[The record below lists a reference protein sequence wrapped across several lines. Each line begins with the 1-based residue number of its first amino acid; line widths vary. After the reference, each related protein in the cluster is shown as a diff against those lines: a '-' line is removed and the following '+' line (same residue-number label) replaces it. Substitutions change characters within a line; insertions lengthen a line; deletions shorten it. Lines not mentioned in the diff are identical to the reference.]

1 MATLTSTIV
10 GQTGLEP
17 TKGPAVSTNAVETP
31 GKINSI
37 TDFMLYQAQT
47 IPDTPLIAYPAS
59 ENGASDFV
67 DYTAREL
74 DAFADEAARW
84 LSEQGLRPSVRLK
97 KIDGSSECG

>member
-10 GQTGLEP
+10 DQPGFDSA
-17 TKGPAVSTNAVETP
+17 KSPAVTTSHVEAS

-37 TDFMLYQAQT
+37 TDFMVYQAQT
-47 IPDTPLIAYPAS
+47 IPETPLIAYPAS

-84 LSEQGLRPSVRLK
+84 LSRQGLRPSVRGLELW
-97 KIDGSSECG
+97 GLETC

>member
-1 MATLTSTIV
+1 MATLTSIFV
-10 GQTGLEP
+10 GQPGLEP
-17 TKGPAVSTNAVETP
+17 TKSPAVTEAAVATP

-37 TDFMLYQAQT
+37 TDFMVYQAQT
-47 IPDTPLIAYPAS
+47 IPETPLIAYPAT

-84 LSEQGLRPSVRLK
+84 LSRQGLRPTV
-97 KIDGSSECG
+97 GS

>member
-1 MATLTSTIV
+1 MATLTSTII
-10 GQTGLEP
+10 GQPVLDPG
-17 TKGPAVSTNAVETP
+17 KSPAVTANAVDTP

-37 TDFMLYQAQT
+37 TDFMIYQAQT
-47 IPDTPLIAYPAS
+47 IPETPLIAYPAT

-84 LSEQGLRPSVRLK
+84 LSKQGLQPTVRSLNA
-97 KIDGSSECG
+97 